1 MLCGSNDV
9 VGARTGQNWIRAS
22 CVFWEGLAPATKCV
36 PKVGGRGW
44 RWRWARRAAAVAA
57 ADNAAPVWIVRQQ
70 DANVNRYCACI
81 YVAVLVARLWRRGR
95 AGALGLSLDR
105 RARGVA
111 QGGGQ
116 LDGPPTGGVAA
127 PFSAPSLRDGA
138 HCASTT
144 ARGNAKTALARPSRP
159 ASAVGLKPS
168 TYISVQDGPQGVVRA
183 CLQKPT
189 PPQRP

>member
-1 MLCGSNDV
+1 MLWALVRGRIGYVRRVCSGK
-9 VGARTGQNWIRAS
+9 AW
-22 CVFWEGLAPATKCV
+22 APATKCV

-159 ASAVGLKPS
+159 ASCRRTDITARAVL
-168 TYISVQDGPQGVVRA
+168 VRA
-183 CLQKPT
+183 APLSTNQWGVHAKRRLGVPL
-189 PPQRP
+189 

>member
-1 MLCGSNDV
+1 M
-9 VGARTGQNWIRAS
+9 GARTGQNWIRAS

-95 AGALGLSLDR
+95 AGALGLSLGR
-105 RARGVA
+105 HARGVRSA
-111 QGGGQ
+111 RGRG
-116 LDGPPTGGVAA
+116 TAHRRGVGR
-127 PFSAPSLRDGA
+127 PRVPRPLF
-138 HCASTT
+138 TT
-144 ARGNAKTALARPSRP
+144 ARAQWRGVGSAQTALARLSRP
-159 ASAVGLKPS
+159 ASRWRTDTTARAVL
-168 TYISVQDGPQGVVRA
+168 VRA
-183 CLQKPT
+183 AGGPVHDQCGVHAKRRLLGVPAQA
-189 PPQRP
+189 